1 MRPVVE
7 KDTPFNARRRA
18 KGSGDRIQTQ
28 LTSRDGGSGKR
39 SAQKQNAKAQ
49 KQLDDSEPFHV
60 FFPFILKIDFDF
72 PYLLSDDQ
80 SLLY

>member
-7 KDTPFNARRRA
+7 KDTLFNTRRCA
-18 KGSGDRIQTQ
+18 KGSGDSVQTL
-28 LTSRDGGSGKR
+28 LTSRDVGSGKR

-60 FFPFILKIDFDF
+60 FFPLIL
-72 PYLLSDDQ
+72 
-80 SLLY
+80 